1 MTCCQLLT
9 AHLSGDTDT
18 LIKSPKWDA
27 VAKQKERGRKHD
39 TWQESKRQSTA
50 SCYVRKR
57 ENIRNG
63 RALLAAASATPSP
76 GSSYVEGGSS
86 LGVGARGRD

>member
-1 MTCCQLLT
+1 MTCSQLLK

-39 TWQESKRQSTA
+39 TWQESKRQSMA

-63 RALLAAASATPSP
+63 CVLLAAASATPSP
-76 GSSYVEGGSS
+76 RSSYVDGGSS
-86 LGVGARGRD
+86 LGAGVRGRD